1 MEKTQFEISTR
12 TIIKSI
18 FIILGIWF
26 LYLIRDV
33 IAILFISLIIVA
45 AIEPLVDFLKK
56 KKIPRSLSVLVI
68 YLLIFALAGI
78 FFSFLIPSL
87 IGQSKEFS
95 ENFPKYTEAF
105 MKTYGGVENFLGNF
119 GFRLEDANILG
130 DLGKKVTE
138 GTANI
143 FSKTIGVFS
152 GFFTFLIVLSLVF
165 YLSAEEDGMKKFV
178 SSFVPENHKEHV
190 SSLAEKV
197 KMKVGKWLQGQLLL
211 MFIIFVLYYI
221 VLLALG
227 IPYALILAVIGGIL
241 EIVPYLG
248 PIIAT
253 VISTIVAF
261 FISPATGFLVLGGYV
276 IIQQLE
282 NNVIVPQIMKKTV
295 GLNPIIV
302 ILVLLIGAKIGGTM
316 GAILAIPIATI
327 IGILLEDTMNYRMKN
342 S

>member
-1 MEKTQFEISTR
+1 MEKTQFEISPQ
-12 TIIKSI
+12 TIIKAI

-33 IAILFISLIIVA
+33 IVILFISLIIVA
-45 AIEPLVDFLKK
+45 AIEPTVDFLKR
-56 KKIPRSLSVLVI
+56 KKIPRSFSVLVI
-68 YLLIFALAGI
+68 YLLLFTLVGLL
-78 FFSFLIPSL
+78 FSFLIPSL
-87 IGQSKEFS
+87 VNQFKDFS
-95 ENFPKYTEAF
+95 ENFPRYTEAF
-105 MKTYGGVENFLGNF
+105 LKTYGGIEKFLGTF
-119 GFRLEDANILG
+119 GFEMQDANILG
-130 DLGKKVTE
+130 DLGSKITE
-138 GTANI
+138 GSANI

-152 GFFTFLIVLSLVF
+152 GFFSFLIVLSLVF
-165 YLSAEEDGMKKFV
+165 YLSVEEDGMQKFV
-178 SSFVPENHKEHV
+178 SSFVPASRREYAV
-190 SSLAEKV
+190 SLAERV
-197 KMKVGKWLQGQLLL
+197 KTKVGKWLQGQLLL
-211 MFIIFVLYYI
+211 MLIIFILYYI
-221 VLLALG
+221 VLSILG
-227 IPYALILAVIGGIL
+227 VPYALILAVIGGIL

-248 PIIAT
+248 PIIST
-253 VISTIVAF
+253 VIATIIGF
-261 FISPATGFLVLGGYV
+261 FISPATGFMVLGGYV